1 MKGEKL
7 RGRQRCCCYVLLE
20 EPVPRLN
27 DLSFIEM
34 FTKWVVEWGKWF
46 AKGEKVWVILILGY
60 PWAEV

>member
-7 RGRQRCCCYVLLE
+7 RGRQRCCYILLE

-34 FTKWVVEWGKWF
+34 FTKWAVEWGKWF